1 MDISDIDV
9 VLINLNNYLSRP
21 FIKIITKH
29 NLKELESAK
38 IHIIDNNNINE
49 FIPKLKQA
57 KWVLDNKY
65 YTSYLGDELRC
76 YLATQ
81 YKNCL
86 YLDADTFIS
95 RDYILRAA
103 NDPRELIIPCGYNET
118 FSTSLFFSK
127 NYGENP
133 IKKIYEAY
141 ESVTDVKDYY
151 LYDGEFVSK
160 KFSLEER
167 LSILNKYTLKPAHN
181 EVHHIG
187 YGKFFHYYNHILP
200 TNPIVAY
207 TDKNVDLSCPIL
219 DKYKSI
225 WVISNGIPYSYMEN
239 IDDKRTIYQLNS
251 GPFNIE
257 DFKKYFM
264 LDVIYHATSLR
275 ISPKFVDIT
284 DELTTISTN

>member
-1 MDISDIDV
+1 MEMSDIDV
-9 VLINLNNYLSRP
+9 VIINLNNYLSKP
-21 FIKIITKH
+21 FIRVITKH
-29 NLKELESAK
+29 NLKELEGAK

-57 KWVLDNKY
+57 RWVLDNNY
-65 YTSYLGDELRC
+65 IPSYLGDELRC

-81 YKNCL
+81 YKNYL

-95 RDYILRAA
+95 RSYILKAA
-103 NDPRELIIPCGYNET
+103 NDPRELIIPGGYDNT

-133 IKKIYEAY
+133 IRKIYEAY

-151 LYDGEFVSK
+151 LCDGVFVSK

-167 LSILNKYTLKPAHN
+167 LSIIDKYTLKPAYN

-187 YGKFFHYYNHILP
+187 YGKFLHYYHHILP
-200 TNPIVAY
+200 NNPIIAY
-207 TDKNVDLSCPIL
+207 TNKTVDLSCPLL

-225 WVISNGIPYSYMEN
+225 WVISNSVPYTYMKN
-239 IDDKRTIYQLNS
+239 IDDKRVIYQLNS
-251 GPFNIE
+251 GSFNID

-264 LDVIYHATSLR
+264 LDVIYHATSLK

-284 DELTTISTN
+284 DELTAISAN